1 MLRQI
6 RWQIAISISAIIV
19 LMMILGGYLIGQS
32 NISREQIQTMLS
44 VLGLL
49 AILASLLS
57 AHLIARRLESNARS
71 LAENVE
77 DLASGKIEYGLN
89 AANPSELQYLQDTI
103 RATVPA
109 LASQINTLQREQT
122 TLASIIKQ
130 MTDGVIIADENNH
143 ITLINPAAEAIFNIS
158 AEQVKGK
165 TLAEAIR
172 HHQLIKICEACRET
186 GQEQHISLELPHT
199 NTFIHSIATVFG
211 QTPSGHIL
219 LIIQDLTRIRR
230 LETARSD
237 FISNISHE
245 LRTPLAS
252 IRALAET
259 LRSTALDDPPA
270 ARRFLGRMETEV
282 DALTHMVSELLELSR
297 IESGQVPLEMQ
308 SISPKAL
315 LESAKNRLSMQAE
328 RANLNVVLK
337 YDDDLPA
344 VRADIPRLEQ
354 VFVNLLHNAIKFSHP
369 GDEINLTADRIDDM
383 IVFSIQ
389 DEGLGIPADDL
400 PRIFERFYKTD
411 RARTGGGTGLGLSIA
426 RHLVESHGGKIW
438 ADSVEGQGSTFY
450 FTIPIAKC

>member
-6 RWQIAISISAIIV
+6 RWQIALSVSVVIV
-19 LMMILGGYLIGQS
+19 LTLILGGYLLDQPDTG
-32 NISREQIQTMLS
+32 REQIGTVLS
-44 VLGLL
+44 VLGIIAVL
-49 AILASLLS
+49 ATTLS
-57 AHLIARRLESNARS
+57 AHLIANRLKSNARS

-89 AANPSELQYLQDTI
+89 IANPSELQFLQDTI

-143 ITLINPAAEAIFNIS
+143 ITLINPAAETIFNVR
-158 AEQVKGK
+158 ADQVKGK

-172 HHQLIKICEACRET
+172 YHQLIEICEVCRQT

-199 NTFIHSIATVFG
+199 NTFIHGVATIFG
-211 QTPSGHIL
+211 KAPSGHIL
-219 LIIQDLTRIRR
+219 LIIQDLTRMRR

-259 LRSTALDDPPA
+259 LQSTALDDPPA

-308 SISPKAL
+308 PISPKSL
-315 LESAKNRLSMQAE
+315 LQSAKNRLSMQAE
-328 RANLNVVLK
+328 RAKLNVVLK
-337 YDDDLPA
+337 CQDDLPP
-344 VRADIPRLEQ
+344 VHADVPRLEQ
-354 VFVNLLHNAIKFSHP
+354 VFVNLLHNAIKFSQP
-369 GDEINLTADRIDDM
+369 DDEIKMTADRVDDM
-383 IVFSIQ
+383 VVFSVQ

-400 PRIFERFYKTD
+400 SRIFERFYKTD

-426 RHLVESHGGKIW
+426 RHMVESHGGKIW

-450 FTIPIAKC
+450 FTIPIAKW

>member
-6 RWQIAISISAIIV
+6 RWQIALSVSVVIV
-19 LMMILGGYLIGQS
+19 LTLILGGYLLDQPDTG
-32 NISREQIQTMLS
+32 REQIGTLLS
-44 VLGLL
+44 ALG
-49 AILASLLS
+49 ILAFLMTTLS
-57 AHLIARRLESNARS
+57 AHLIANRLKSNARRM
-71 LAENVE
+71 AENVE

-89 AANPSELQYLQDTI
+89 AANPSELQFLQDTI

-109 LASQINTLQREQT
+109 LASQIDTLQQEQT

-143 ITLINPAAEAIFNIS
+143 ISLINPAAEAIFNIS
-158 AEQVKGK
+158 AKHVKGK

-172 HHQLIKICEACRET
+172 YHQLLEICEACRRT

-199 NTFIHSIATVFG
+199 NTFIHGIATVFG

-219 LIIQDLTRIRR
+219 LIIQDLTRVRR
-230 LETARSD
+230 LETVRRD

-259 LRSTALDDPPA
+259 LRSTALDDPSA

-308 SISPKAL
+308 SISPKTL
-315 LESAKNRLSMQAE
+315 LQSAKSRLGMQAE
-328 RANLNVVLK
+328 RDNIDILLQ
-337 YDDDLPA
+337 YQEDLP
-344 VRADIPRLEQ
+344 VIHADIPRMEQ
-354 VFVNLLHNAIKFSHP
+354 VFVNLLHNAIKFSQP

-426 RHLVESHGGKIW
+426 RHMVESHGGKIW
-438 ADSVEGQGSTFY
+438 AESVEGQGSTFF
-450 FTIPIAKC
+450 FTIPIAK

>member
-6 RWQIAISISAIIV
+6 RWQIAISVSVVII
-19 LMMILGGYLIGQS
+19 LTLILGGYLLDQPDTG
-32 NISREQIQTMLS
+32 REQIGTLLS
-44 VLGLL
+44 ALG
-49 AILASLLS
+49 ILAVLASTLS
-57 AHLIARRLESNARS
+57 AHLIANRLKSNARE

-77 DLASGKIEYGLN
+77 DLASGKIEYGLSV
-89 AANPSELQYLQDTI
+89 AHPSELQYLQDTI

-109 LASQINTLQREQT
+109 LANQINTLQREQT

-130 MTDGVIIADENNH
+130 MTDGVIIADENNL
-143 ITLINPAAEAIFNIS
+143 ITLINPAAEAIFNIR

-172 HHQLIKICEACRET
+172 YHQLLEICEACRQT
-186 GQEQHISLELPHT
+186 GREQHISLELPHT
-199 NTFIHSIATVFG
+199 NTFIHGVATVFG
-211 QTPSGHIL
+211 QVPSGHIL
-219 LIIQDLTRIRR
+219 LIIQDLTRMRR

-308 SISPKAL
+308 PICPQTL
-315 LESAKNRLSMQAE
+315 LRSAKNRLSMQAE
-328 RANLNVVLK
+328 RAKLNIVLK
-337 YDDDLPA
+337 CQDDLPA
-344 VRADIPRLEQ
+344 VNADVPRLEQ
-354 VFVNLLHNAIKFSHP
+354 VFVNLLHNAIKFSRP
-369 GDEINLTADRIDDM
+369 GDEINLTADQIDDM

-438 ADSVEGQGSTFY
+438 ADSVEGQGSTFF
-450 FTIPIAKC
+450 FTIPIVN

>member
-6 RWQIAISISAIIV
+6 RWQIAFSVSVVIV
-19 LMMILGGYLIGQS
+19 LTLILGGYLLDQPDTG
-32 NISREQIQTMLS
+32 REQIGTLLS
-44 VLGLL
+44 ALG
-49 AILASLLS
+49 ILAVLATTLS
-57 AHLIARRLESNARS
+57 AHLIANRLKSNARE

-89 AANPSELQYLQDTI
+89 VANPSELQFLQDTI

-143 ITLINPAAEAIFNIS
+143 ISLINPAAEIIFNIR

-172 HHQLIKICEACRET
+172 YHQLLEICEACRQT

-199 NTFIHSIATVFG
+199 NTFIHGVATVFG
-211 QTPSGHIL
+211 KAPSGYIM
-219 LIIQDLTRIRR
+219 LIIQDLTRMRR

-282 DALTHMVSELLELSR
+282 DALTHMVAELLELSR
-297 IESGQVPLEMQ
+297 IESGQVPLEMKT
-308 SISPKAL
+308 ISPRAL
-315 LESAKNRLSMQAE
+315 MIKAKNRLAMQAE
-328 RANLNVVLK
+328 RAGLRIVLACQEE
-337 YDDDLPA
+337 LPT
-344 VRADIPRLEQ
+344 VKVDIPRLEQ

-369 GDEINLTADRIDDM
+369 GGEITLSARQKADKIE
-383 IVFSIQ
+383 FSVE
-389 DEGLGIPADDL
+389 DEGVGIPADDL

-426 RHLVESHGGKIW
+426 RHMVESHGGRIW
-438 ADSVEGQGSTFY
+438 ANSVEGQGSTFY
-450 FTIPIAKC
+450 FTIPIAKW